1 MASRV
6 RGLRDGAPADEVK
19 AERQSSTEPASVQS
33 ASAAPSSPRSPASAP
48 TSGSRAK
55 KRRRPLPPAL
65 PDASAADTMD
75 TPQLVPETSE
85 MRRAIWKFLIG
96 SLATLLIVVV
106 PVVIG
111 ASAIS
116 RQQAIDH
123 AIQRTQSTADFA
135 VAPFIDER
143 LLAGEP
149 SALDRMDQLLEP
161 QFERHRILRIKVW
174 SSDGVIIYSDQ
185 RSLVGQQFDLQPWQ
199 QELLAGNH
207 PGIAHFEPQTGFENT
222 FESGQ
227 GEMLEVYVATGT
239 AGTEPVLYETYYQPD
254 EVRADETEMM
264 LGILPPVLGALAV
277 LQLVQLVP
285 ALRMARRLQRDSAT
299 RRRLL
304 QQAIES
310 SELERQRLA
319 RDLHDDVIQDLSGV
333 AYALESFEL
342 QDRPPSKEFLART
355 RTLVQDNISA
365 LRGITTEL
373 YPPDLAD
380 LGLAGALER
389 LGDPVR
395 ARGLEWHLRVV
406 GDPAPDAQQA
416 ALLYRAAREAVT
428 NAIKHARANVISVE
442 LSRSGDRL
450 QLAVYDD
457 GEGFERS
464 SGAPEGHLGLQILQD
479 TVSAA
484 GGRLDLHT
492 APRQGTEVLVSLP
505 A

>member
-1 MASRV
+1 MASWARGV
-6 RGLRDGAPADEVK
+6 RDDASAEEVS
-19 AERQSSTEPASVQS
+19 AEARSSAEPASPTSDS
-33 ASAAPSSPRSPASAP
+33 AKPSSPEDPAAAPASH
-48 TSGSRAK
+48 TRT
-55 KRRRPLPPAL
+55 KRRRWAPA
-65 PDASAADTMD
+65 PSGAAGSGDQGA
-75 TPQLVPETSE
+75 PQLVPENSE

-123 AIQRTQSTADFA
+123 AIERTQSTADFA

-149 SALDRMDQLLEP
+149 NALDRMDRLLQP
-161 QFERHRILRIKVW
+161 RFERHRILRIKVW
-174 SSDGVIIYSDQ
+174 SSDGVIIYSDE

-199 QELLAGNH
+199 QELLAGDH

-239 AGTEPVLYETYYQPD
+239 TGSEPVLYETYYQPD
-254 EVRADETEMM
+254 EVRADEREMM

-299 RRRLL
+299 RRQLL
-304 QQAIES
+304 QRAIES

-342 QDRPPSKEFLART
+342 QDQPPSKEFLART
-355 RTLVQDNISA
+355 RALVQDNISA

-416 ALLYRAAREAVT
+416 ALLYRAAREAIT
-428 NAIKHARANVISVE
+428 NAIKHARASVISVE
-442 LSRSGDRL
+442 LSRSGDRI